1 MSERFAEQ
9 HGAQGGRTTGVN
21 RCASSGTERQG
32 QLATIREVLE
42 LLRNGGA
49 DFTDLEPI
57 RTRYRQQFGD
67 ERCQVC
73 PVCHNGYLGVVFLP
87 VQEGT
92 LCLPYDAVTSDTIL
106 LCSMHHKPI
115 SDEGIE
121 R

>member
-73 PVCHNGYLGVVFLP
+73 MS
-87 VQEGT
+87 
-92 LCLPYDAVTSDTIL
+92 AIMAIWA
-106 LCSMHHKPI
+106 LCSCPYKRAHSVCRMTLLPAI
-115 SDEGIE
+115 
-121 R
+121 

>member
-1 MSERFAEQ
+1 MQ
-9 HGAQGGRTTGVN
+9 NNMGAQGGRTTGVN

-49 DFTDLEPI
+49 DFTDLELI

-92 LCLPYDAVTSDTIL
+92 LCLPYDAVTSDMMEQQIGRAS
-106 LCSMHHKPI
+106 CR
-115 SDEGIE
+115 E
-121 R
+121 RVSSPV